1 MNSKASMGQGT
12 QTPVI
17 TRIAPSPTGRLHIG
31 TARTALFN
39 YLFAK
44 HTGGRFLLRI
54 EDTDKARSTKEFED
68 NILEGLSALGLTWDE
83 LTRQSDHVGEHAD
96 ALQRLV
102 DTDKAYISREPAKD
116 DPSQEVEVVRLRNPG
131 HTITFSDS
139 VRGGISF
146 DTTEL
151 GDIVIARSMQDPLY
165 HLAVVVDDAAA
176 RITHVIR
183 GEDHISN
190 TPRQILIQEALGITR
205 PVYAHLPLIL
215 APDRSKLSKRKG
227 AVAVSEYLNEGY
239 LPEALVNFLALMG
252 WNPGT
257 EQEVFTL
264 DELVQ
269 AFTLEGVQKG
279 GAIFDVERLKWMN
292 REHRK
297 RLSAGVLD
305 EQLVAR
311 FATRAALHSA
321 LQRSSHARSDML
333 ERYVTWKELEEAIS
347 AGEFSFYEERPRVT
361 REALVWKKDQEPERL
376 GARLRALKERIATI
390 DATTF
395 TYDSVKESVWDY
407 AEAEGR
413 GNVLWPLR
421 YALSGKDRSPD
432 PFVLMEALGKAE
444 TLARLDQALATVDTG
459 T

>member
-1 MNSKASMGQGT
+1 MGQGT

-190 TPRQILIQEALGITR
+190 TPRQILI
-205 PVYAHLPLIL
+205 
-215 APDRSKLSKRKG
+215 
-227 AVAVSEYLNEGY
+227 
-239 LPEALVNFLALMG
+239 
-252 WNPGT
+252 
-257 EQEVFTL
+257 
-264 DELVQ
+264 
-269 AFTLEGVQKG
+269 
-279 GAIFDVERLKWMN
+279 
-292 REHRK
+292 
-297 RLSAGVLD
+297 
-305 EQLVAR
+305 
-311 FATRAALHSA
+311 
-321 LQRSSHARSDML
+321 
-333 ERYVTWKELEEAIS
+333 
-347 AGEFSFYEERPRVT
+347 
-361 REALVWKKDQEPERL
+361 
-376 GARLRALKERIATI
+376 
-390 DATTF
+390 
-395 TYDSVKESVWDY
+395 
-407 AEAEGR
+407 
-413 GNVLWPLR
+413 
-421 YALSGKDRSPD
+421 
-432 PFVLMEALGKAE
+432 
-444 TLARLDQALATVDTG
+444 
-459 T
+459 